1 MTYKPQ
7 SIPGQ
12 PDSVIKHEKFS
23 DLMQRYHGQMENAL
37 YAAEQICAGVTEK
50 ECPGCSWSRG
60 EGYCLLPYLRRR
72 LGDHVPQH
80 DIQIPE
86 DDTQEQRKRER

>member
-12 PDSVIKHEKFS
+12 PDSVIKHQKFS

-37 YAAEQICAGVTEK
+37 YAAEITCGIQNELPVK
-50 ECPGCSWSRG
+50 WLSVPHFPHKRG
-60 EGYCLLPYLRRR
+60 YL
-72 LGDHVPQH
+72 V
-80 DIQIPE
+80 
-86 DDTQEQRKRER
+86 